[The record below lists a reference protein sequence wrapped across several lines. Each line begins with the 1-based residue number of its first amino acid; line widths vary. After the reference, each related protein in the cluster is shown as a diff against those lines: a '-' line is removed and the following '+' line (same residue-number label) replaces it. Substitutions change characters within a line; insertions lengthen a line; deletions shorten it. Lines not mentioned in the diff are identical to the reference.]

1 MTDYKEILRLKNLG
15 FSNNEVAAAV
25 KCGRNTVTR
34 TQKREKK
41 NSLTWH
47 EAKDMCTKAVRKH
60 LFPAANGHPQYRIP
74 SYLSV

>member
-34 TQKREKK
+34 TLQRAKK

-47 EAKDMCTKAVRKH
+47 EAKDMSTKAVRKH
-60 LFPAANGHPQYRIP
+60 LFPAANDHPQYRIP